1 MRNSRAIAEQHGAAA
16 PTHVRTVAELRRCV
30 RGFRQAGATVAL
42 VPTMGALHDG
52 HLALVRHAIARCERT
67 VVSVFV
73 NPKQFERPDD
83 LARYPRTQ
91 AEDRAKLAAEG
102 ADVLYA
108 PDGAEMYPPDFA
120 TTVEVAGV
128 TEDLEGA
135 HRPGHFRGVA
145 TVVTKLL
152 LQAQPDCAV
161 FGEKDYQQ
169 LVAVRQLVRDLD
181 IPTEIA
187 SVATVRESDG
197 LALSSRNAQL
207 SPAARARAPE
217 LAAVLQEVADRL
229 AHGRAE
235 AAPVL
240 ADGRQRLAGAGFSQ
254 VDYLALRAA
263 DDLTPLAR
271 ADRPA
276 RVLAAGWLDG
286 VRLIDNV
293 AVPGP
298 AGGGGAAPA

>member
-1 MRNSRAIAEQHGAAA
+1 MGSSRAMAEPQGAAT
-16 PTHVRTVAELRRCV
+16 PTQLRTVAELRRRV
-30 RGFRQAGATVAL
+30 RGFRQAGETVAL
-42 VPTMGALHDG
+42 VPTMGALHEG
-52 HLALVRHAIARCERT
+52 HLALVRHAIARSDRT

-73 NPKQFERPDD
+73 NPKQFDRPDD
-83 LARYPRTQ
+83 LARYPRSL

-102 ADVLYA
+102 ADVLFA

-128 TEDLEGA
+128 TEELEGA

-152 LQAQPDCAV
+152 LQAEPDCAV

-181 IPTEIA
+181 IPVDILG
-187 SVATVRESDG
+187 VPTVRESDG
-197 LALSSRNAQL
+197 LALSSRNAHL
-207 SPAARARAPE
+207 SSEARAKAPE
-217 LAAVLQEVADRL
+217 LAAVLHEAADRL
-229 AHGRAE
+229 AYGRAE

-240 ADGRQRLAGAGFSQ
+240 ADGRQRLAAAGFAQ
-254 VDYLALRAA
+254 VDYLALRSAA
-263 DDLTPLAR
+263 DLAPLAR

-276 RVLAAGWLDG
+276 RLLAAAWLDG
-286 VRLIDNV
+286 VRLIDNLP
-293 AVPGP
+293 VPGP
-298 AGGGGAAPA
+298 AEAGGSAGP